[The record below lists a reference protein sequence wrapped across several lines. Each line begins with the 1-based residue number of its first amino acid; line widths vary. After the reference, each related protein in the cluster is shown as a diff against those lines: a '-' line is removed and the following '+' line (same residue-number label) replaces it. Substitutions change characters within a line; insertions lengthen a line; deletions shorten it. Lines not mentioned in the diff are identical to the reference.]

1 MRRNI
6 GNGLPLGV
14 LVKVGKKIPMLPRLP
29 ETFEAHRRV
38 FQQLNN
44 ILKLVWP
51 KKTKLLYCILKN
63 F

>member
-44 ILKLVWP
+44 ILKL
-51 KKTKLLYCILKN
+51 I
-63 F
+63 